1 MTAPDVLLLG
11 ETMLALRSSST
22 LTVGGTLATSIAG
35 AESNV
40 AIALARLGH
49 RAAWVGR
56 VGVDAPGDLVL
67 RTLRA
72 EGVDVDGVRRD
83 TASTGVIFF
92 EARLP
97 RLHRVTYVRSGSAG
111 SRLSAEDVEV
121 SAGTRVLHVTGV
133 TAALGDQP
141 RAAIR
146 AAVGQARDL
155 GITISLDLNYRGR
168 LWTRE
173 EARPVLADLAAQVDV
188 VFASPE
194 ELALLATDGETPTTA
209 DLARRLVEAG
219 VREVV
224 VKNGGQAA
232 YVFGS
237 AGMVTE
243 PALRITVQDPVGAGD
258 AFVGGYLS
266 GMLDELPVRA
276 RLRRAHT
283 LGAFAASTDG
293 DWEGLPARAE
303 LDLFDTKDGAV
314 LR

>member
-49 RAAWVGR
+49 SAAWVGR

-72 EGVDVDGVRRD
+72 EGVEVDGVKRD
-83 TASTGVIFF
+83 AASTGVIFF
-92 EARLP
+92 ETRLP
-97 RLHRVTYVRSGSAG
+97 RLHRVTYVRAGSAG

-121 SAGTRVLHVTGV
+121 RPGTRLLHVTGV

-146 AAVGQARDL
+146 TAISQARDL
-155 GITISLDLNYRGR
+155 GTTISLDLNYRSR

-173 EARPVLADLAAQVDV
+173 DARPVLADLAGRADV
-188 VFASPE
+188 VIASPE
-194 ELALLATDGETPTTA
+194 ELALLAPDGETITTE
-209 DLARRLVEAG
+209 DLARRLVGSG

-224 VKNGGQAA
+224 VKDGGQAA
-232 YVFGS
+232 YAFDS
-237 AGMVTE
+237 TGMVTE
-243 PALRITVQDPVGAGD
+243 PALSITVQDPVGAGD

-266 GMLDELPVRA
+266 GMLDELSLDA
-276 RLRRAHT
+276 RLQRAHT
-283 LGAFAASTDG
+283 LGAFAASSDG
-293 DWEGLPARAE
+293 DWEGLPVRAE
-303 LDLFDTKDGAV
+303 LDLFDTEDGAV